1 MSIKGGYPANQDSRF
16 FIYSD
21 HTARRRCLKEHVDLL
36 LAARKVYRCD
46 PAFRTAQ
53 AVAVKDGRI
62 VGVGSRA
69 ELEIRYSAQRFLDL
83 SSQYVYPGFIDPH
96 CHFLSYG
103 YVLQRADLFNTSSWD
118 EVLERLAAYKAKSPA
133 FWILGRGW
141 NQNDWAAQEFPDRT
155 RLDELFP
162 GNPVLLTRI
171 DGHAAIANAQ
181 ALRLAGITADTKVE
195 GGAVAVD
202 QGSPTG
208 LLLDNAIDLVRA
220 VIPAPSREEMT
231 DALLRAQQNCFAA
244 GLTSVSNAGTE
255 LDEAILMHRLQA
267 EGRMK
272 MRIYVMLATGARET
286 AFALGKPPDSC
297 PLPGGIFQNESLSI
311 RSFKMF
317 ADGALGSRGA
327 FLLEPYADDPDNRG
341 LLTCPEKDLERQ
353 CSIATE
359 CGYQMNVHA
368 IGDAAARMVL
378 DSYARFLKPGNDLRW
393 RVEHAQLIHPDDLPK
408 FGRYGIIP
416 SIQTTH
422 ATSDMKWAPAR
433 LGKQRMRY
441 AHIYREL
448 LAQNGWLANGS
459 DFPIEKIEPLRGFR
473 SAVFRTNDEGEPKGG
488 FQPENALTPEEALK
502 AMTIWAAKA
511 NFEDHLKGSIE
522 VGKLADFTVLP
533 ADLMEV
539 SEERL
544 RAIKPSMTIVG
555 GEIVF

>member
-1 MSIKGGYPANQDSRF
+1 MYLCNQAF
-16 FIYSD
+16 Q
-21 HTARRRCLKEHVDLL
+21 TAE
-36 LAARKVYRCD
+36 
-46 PAFRTAQ
+46 

-69 ELEIRYSAQRFLDL
+69 ELEIQYSARRFLDL
-83 SSQYVYPGFIDPH
+83 SGQYVYPGFIDPH

-103 YVLQRADLFNTSSWD
+103 YVLQRADLFNTASWD
-118 EVLERLAAYKAKSPA
+118 DVLERLVAYKATSPA

-141 NQNDWAAQEFPDRT
+141 NQNDWAIKEFPTRT
-155 RLDELFP
+155 RLDERFP
-162 GNPVLLTRI
+162 NNPVLLTRI
-171 DGHAAIANAQ
+171 DGHAAIANAL
-181 ALRLAGITADTKVE
+181 ALRLAGIKADTQIE
-195 GGAVAVD
+195 GGAIAVD
-202 QGSPTG
+202 NGSPTG
-208 LLLDNAIDLVRA
+208 LLLDNAIDLVKA

-231 DALLRAQQNCFAA
+231 DALLRAQNNCFAV

-272 MRIYVMLATGARET
+272 MRIYVMLVTGVRET
-286 AFALGKPPDSC
+286 AFALGRAPDGC

-327 FLLEPYADDPDNRG
+327 FLLEFYTDEPDNQG
-341 LLTCPEKDLERQ
+341 LLTCPPKDLERQ
-353 CSIATE
+353 CSIAAA

-378 DSYARFLKPGNDLRW
+378 DCYARFLKPGNDLRW
-393 RVEHAQLIHPDDLPK
+393 RLEHAQLIHPEDLPK
-408 FGRYGIIP
+408 FGHYGIIP
-416 SIQTTH
+416 SVQTTH
-422 ATSDMKWAPAR
+422 ATSDMKWAPKR
-433 LGKQRMRY
+433 LGEYRMRY

-448 LAQNGWLANGS
+448 LKQNGWLANGS

-473 SAVFRTNDEGEPKGG
+473 SAVFRTNDDGEPKGG
-488 FQPENALTPEEALK
+488 FQPENALTREEALK

-522 VGKLADFTVLP
+522 AGKLADFTVLP
-533 ADLMEV
+533 EDIMEV
-539 SEERL
+539 SEECL
-544 RAIKPSMTIVG
+544 RAIKPSMTISG
-555 GEIVF
+555 GEVVF